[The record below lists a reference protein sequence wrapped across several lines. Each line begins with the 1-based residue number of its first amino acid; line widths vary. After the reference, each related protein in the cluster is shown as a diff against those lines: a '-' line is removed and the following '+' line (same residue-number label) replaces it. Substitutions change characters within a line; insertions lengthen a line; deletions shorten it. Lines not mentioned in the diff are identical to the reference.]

1 MKRLTWFLLGA
12 ALVITAGCAS
22 STPSAPPSVDVTGN
36 WAGTWVY
43 ESSSAGS
50 GTVQLALQ
58 QTGSAVTGQMVIQG
72 GRATSGPV
80 TGSVSGNVLTLQH
93 SQVTASGVVNGD
105 QITGTGNGVL
115 AGKFTINRRK

>member
-1 MKRLTWFLLGA
+1 MKRRAWLLLA
-12 ALVITAGCAS
+12 TALVITAGCAS

-43 ESSSAGS
+43 EASSAGS
-50 GTVQLALQ
+50 GTAQLSLTQ
-58 QTGSAVTGQMVIQG
+58 KGSAVTGQLNIQG

-80 TGSVSGNVLTLQH
+80 TGTVSGNVLSLQH

-115 AGKFTINRRK
+115 AGKFTLNRRK